1 MREICN
7 IGPCNIECNMSEK
20 TKNIVGVMSV
30 LLMEGGGE
38 REIRLK
44 VRQQHA
50 LTTFYMRLTW
60 QYIAHIP
67 PGVCEHSQFR
77 EYAQAIGNKKST
89 TRRSILTNIKF
100 STSAIKGKNNKDVFL
115 RSRQKYCKN
124 VFCFVQVHFCNQ
136 RSVCE
141 YWCLCP
147 IAMWVTQMSDV
158 KISYL
163 YEFYQVQ
170 VQNLSSKSKSK
181 RKEKRELNWS

>member
-67 PGVCEHSQFR
+67 PGVCEHS
-77 EYAQAIGNKKST
+77 GNMLK
-89 TRRSILTNIKF
+89 
-100 STSAIKGKNNKDVFL
+100 
-115 RSRQKYCKN
+115 
-124 VFCFVQVHFCNQ
+124 
-136 RSVCE
+136 
-141 YWCLCP
+141 
-147 IAMWVTQMSDV
+147 
-158 KISYL
+158 
-163 YEFYQVQ
+163 
-170 VQNLSSKSKSK
+170 
-181 RKEKRELNWS
+181 